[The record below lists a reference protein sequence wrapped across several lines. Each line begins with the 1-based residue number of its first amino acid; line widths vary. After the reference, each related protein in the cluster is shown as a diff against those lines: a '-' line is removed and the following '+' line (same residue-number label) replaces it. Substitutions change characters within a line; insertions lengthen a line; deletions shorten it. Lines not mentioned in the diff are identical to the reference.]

1 MEEKNMK
8 KIITKYT
15 LIIIAAIYIIF
26 ITRTCLNQATEIRDL
41 RDLHTTELI
50 QKDSIQ
56 KVYNVSEKQ
65 FKTLILKQ
73 DSLYRDIIKEKDI
86 KIKNL
91 TSIGKITI
99 TDTITLKDTIV
110 QQIDASKD
118 TIIHFIEPIK
128 CVTVQGELTIK
139 NNKIDLVFKDAKIDL
154 TIVVTNYYDVIYWYN
169 FRKRKEHGY
178 SLIGF
183 RNHYIDKTYA
193 KAKDFGSD
201 INVELIK
208 IKN

>member
-1 MEEKNMK
+1 MK

-15 LIIIAAIYIIF
+15 LIIIAVIYIIF

-41 RDLHTTELI
+41 KDLHTTELI

-118 TIIHFIEPIK
+118 TIIHFTEPIK
-128 CVTVQGELTIK
+128 CITVQGELTIK

>member
-1 MEEKNMK
+1 MK

-99 TDTITLKDTIV
+99 TETITLKDTIV

>member
-1 MEEKNMK
+1 MK

-139 NNKIDLVFKDAKIDL
+139 NNKIDLAFKDAKIDL
-154 TIVVTNYYDVIYWYN
+154 TIVVTNYYDVIHWYN

>member
-1 MEEKNMK
+1 MK

>member
-1 MEEKNMK
+1 MK
-8 KIITKYT
+8 KIVTKYT

>member
-1 MEEKNMK
+1 MK

-15 LIIIAAIYIIF
+15 LIIIAIIYIIF
-26 ITRTCLNQATEIRDL
+26 ITKTCWNQAIEIRDL
-41 RDLHTTELI
+41 KDLHTTELI

-73 DSLYRDIIKEKDI
+73 YSLYKDIIKEKDI

-118 TIIHFIEPIK
+118 TIIHFTEPIK
-128 CVTVQGELTIK
+128 CITVQGELTIK

-154 TIVVTNYYDVIYWYN
+154 TIVVTNYYDVIHWYN

>member
-1 MEEKNMK
+1 MK

-15 LIIIAAIYIIF
+15 LIIIAVIYIIF

-41 RDLHTTELI
+41 KDLHTTELI

-65 FKTLILKQ
+65 SKTLILKQ

-118 TIIHFIEPIK
+118 TIIHFTEPIK
-128 CVTVQGELTIK
+128 CITVQGELTIK

-154 TIVVTNYYDVIYWYN
+154 TIVVTNYYDVIHWYN

-193 KAKDFGSD
+193 KAKDFGSN
-201 INVELIK
+201 INIELIK

>member
-1 MEEKNMK
+1 MK
-8 KIITKYT
+8 KIVTKYT

-41 RDLHTTELI
+41 KDLHTTELI

-118 TIIHFIEPIK
+118 TIIHFTEPIK
-128 CVTVQGELTIK
+128 CITVQGELTIK

-154 TIVVTNYYDVIYWYN
+154 TIVVTNYYDVIHWYN

-193 KAKDFGSD
+193 KAKDFGSN
-201 INVELIK
+201 INIELIK

>member
-1 MEEKNMK
+1 M
-8 KIITKYT
+8 
-15 LIIIAAIYIIF
+15 
-26 ITRTCLNQATEIRDL
+26 
-41 RDLHTTELI
+41 
-50 QKDSIQ
+50 
-56 KVYNVSEKQ
+56 
-65 FKTLILKQ
+65 KQ

-154 TIVVTNYYDVIYWYN
+154 TIVVTNYYDVIHWYN

>member
-1 MEEKNMK
+1 MK

-15 LIIIAAIYIIF
+15 LIIIAIIYIIF

-41 RDLHTTELI
+41 KDLHTTELI
-50 QKDSIQ
+50 QRDSIQ

-118 TIIHFIEPIK
+118 TIIHFTEPIK
-128 CVTVQGELTIK
+128 CITVQGELTIK

-154 TIVVTNYYDVIYWYN
+154 TIVVTNYYDVIHWYN

-193 KAKDFGSD
+193 KAKDFGSN
-201 INVELIK
+201 INIELIK